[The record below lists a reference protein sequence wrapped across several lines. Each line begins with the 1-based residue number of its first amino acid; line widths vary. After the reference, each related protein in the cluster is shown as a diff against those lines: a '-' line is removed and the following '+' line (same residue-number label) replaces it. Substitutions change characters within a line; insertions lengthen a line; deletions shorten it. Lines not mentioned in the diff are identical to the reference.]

1 MARCSPTRLAKSPGT
16 LDPSLDVCRLTLG
29 VQSPAGCILT
39 CHSVPGARHQARVC
53 VRRQTSESQ
62 TRRGAA
68 TCGVGSRNK
77 WCGWI
82 QLDKRNELAAAA
94 AEGLKEAKEAGD
106 DEAIEKFAK
115 RTVRITRDQVND
127 VKKLLVMMG
136 LPIVE
141 VFSLA

>member
-1 MARCSPTRLAKSPGT
+1 M
-16 LDPSLDVCRLTLG
+16 
-29 VQSPAGCILT
+29 
-39 CHSVPGARHQARVC
+39 
-53 VRRQTSESQ
+53 
-62 TRRGAA
+62 
-68 TCGVGSRNK
+68 
-77 WCGWI
+77 
-82 QLDKRNELAAAA
+82 DKRNELAAAA